1 MLVELVEYESRE
13 LSLSSRDIKYLTERH
28 GEHLDIVPSG
38 REQMSRIRARQYVG
52 VIVTP
57 GMEIRISPK
66 MPIPSLLYLISY
78 AYGLAAFRDHVA
90 KHACHEGLLDFLIE
104 VFLGGV
110 ERLATEG
117 IRRGYRPRQDLL
129 QFVRG
134 KLQVEQLWRYAA
146 GCRILSPCEF
156 EEFTEDVPENQIIR
170 YTLEILCR
178 MPIRRAQH
186 LLRLRRCRDLFSGV
200 SSRPWTGGEIASKD
214 YDRLIAHYRP
224 IHQVARLIVEGSG
237 IEHGAGTQDHGAFL
251 VNMDRLFEEFVGA
264 WFAENPM
271 PNVRVACQ
279 VQGYLDRTRQI
290 GIRPDMC
297 LYADD
302 ALGLVADTKYKS
314 SLGGSFSNSDAY
326 QLLAYCRGLG
336 ISTGYLLYPNWK
348 GPQRRMTTGDCEN
361 VIVLDGI
368 ELGDDPDGVE
378 AAMEGLK
385 GRLLRDMRGRKQEG
399 RVVAGGPA

>member
-1 MLVELVEYESRE
+1 
-13 LSLSSRDIKYLTERH
+13 
-28 GEHLDIVPSG
+28 
-38 REQMSRIRARQYVG
+38 MSRIRARQYVG

-57 GMEIRISPK
+57 ETEIRISPK
-66 MPIPSLLYLISY
+66 IPISSLLYLISY
-78 AYGLAAFRDHVA
+78 AYGLAAFRGRRV
-90 KHACHEGLLDFLIE
+90 KHACREGLLDFLIE
-104 VFLGGV
+104 VFLCGV

-117 IRRGYRPRQDLL
+117 MRRGYRSREDLL

-134 KLQVEQLWRYAA
+134 KLQVEQLWRYAKS
-146 GCRILSPCEF
+146 CRIVSPCEF

-170 YTLEILCR
+170 YTLDVLCR

-200 SSRPWTGGEIASKD
+200 SSRPWTGGQIASME
-214 YDRLIAHYRP
+214 YDRLITHYRP

-237 IEHGAGTQDHGAFL
+237 IEHGEGTQDHGAFL
-251 VNMDRLFEEFVGA
+251 VNMDRLFEGFVGA
-264 WFAENPM
+264 WFAENSIPG
-271 PNVRVACQ
+271 VRVECQ

-290 GIRPDMC
+290 RIRPDMC

-302 ALGLVADTKYKS
+302 ALGLVADAKYKS
-314 SLGGSFSNSDAY
+314 SLGGSFSNVDAY

-336 ISTGYLLYPNWK
+336 ISTGYLLYPDWR
-348 GPQRRMTTGDCEN
+348 GPQRRLTIGDCEN

-378 AAMEGLK
+378 ASMERLK
-385 GRLLRDMRGRKQEG
+385 ARLLSDMPGSRA
-399 RVVAGGPA
+399 VAGAPA